1 MRLNEFT
8 ANDIP
13 QIGDILEIEIAN
25 EIVETVIVGI
35 NRGNYIVES
44 TSTDLL
50 ESKLN
55 EVDPRNYDSDWD
67 YYDAVKRSG
76 RRPSDDDFDM
86 AKDVGPS
93 DEDIYYAKQKASMA
107 SAPQQRQV
115 DGDGQAPNG
124 ERYNTV
130 VTFTS
135 ADNNRNKIAADSY
148 KDYHWGAKKVV
159 DSKQANGVYTLY
171 VVDNHKHGMWKPW
184 KDQPA
189 EGVAEEFNGEYDDE
203 AGMAQSN
210 LRTMARAVDGLI
222 DTIKDNDNLPEWAQ
236 EKIAKAEMMTTSVWD
251 YLLSQKEQGMDP
263 KVTEASQRVDSLVT
277 DALKIMRGST
287 MNDAIQA
294 LKTVLGD
301 REFSGR
307 RGHYNFYVRQLMDMY
322 GQQGNLKE
330 FAPGPGGGESGRWYT
345 DDQMTDIVGDG
356 WWQDLDVGGDI
367 PKQQMIQEA
376 QAWLNDQG
384 YSVQVLNC
392 KVNDD
397 DMEWFIEGSFQNSR
411 FAKKGMA
418 EAHGNSKIYDK
429 CWDGH
434 KKVPGKKRG
443 EPGSCVKES
452 LNERAEKKEKVK
464 VYVKNPKTGRVVKVD
479 FGEPG
484 QLIKK
489 SKKHRK
495 HGKKR
500 WNLKK

>member
-76 RRPSDDDFDM
+76 RRPSSDDYEPVDS
-86 AKDVGPS
+86 GPS
-93 DEDIYYAKQKASMA
+93 DEDVYYAKQKASMA

-171 VVDNHKHGMWKPW
+171 VVDNHKHGMWKAW

-236 EKIAKAEMMTTSVWD
+236 EKLAKAEMMTTSVWD

-263 KVTEASQRVDSLVT
+263 KVQGMSEGSQRVDSLVT
-277 DALKIMRGST
+277 NGLKRMTGPRWLDAVA
-287 MNDAIQA
+287 AIKAQ
-294 LKTVLGD
+294 VGERDYRD
-301 REFSGR
+301 RKQ
-307 RGHYNFYVRQLMDMY
+307 FYDGFVQQLVDMY
-322 GQQGNLKE
+322 GKK
-330 FAPGPGGGESGRWYT
+330 
-345 DDQMTDIVGDG
+345 
-356 WWQDLDVGGDI
+356 DV
-367 PKQQMIQEA
+367 
-376 QAWLNDQG
+376 
-384 YSVQVLNC
+384 
-392 KVNDD
+392 
-397 DMEWFIEGSFQNSR
+397 
-411 FAKKGMA
+411 A
-418 EAHGNSKIYDK
+418 EAKQRLDPK
-429 CWDGH
+429 CWDGY
-434 KKVPGKKRG
+434 KKQGTKMKGGVRVNN
-443 EPGSCVKES
+443 CVKES
-452 LNERAEKKEKVK
+452 LDERAEKKEKVK

>member
-1 MRLNEFT
+1 MRINEFESSQP
-8 ANDIP
+8 AV
-13 QIGDILEIEIAN
+13 GDILEIEIAN
-25 EIVETVIVGI
+25 ELIETVIVGI
-35 NRGNYIVES
+35 NRGHYIVES
-44 TSTDLL
+44 INTDLL

-55 EVDPRNYDSDWD
+55 AVDPRNYDSDWD

-76 RRPSDDDFDM
+76 RKPSSDDYEPADP
-86 AKDVGPS
+86 GPS
-93 DEDIYYAKQKASMA
+93 DEDVYYAKQKASMA

-124 ERYNTV
+124 ERYNTA

-159 DSKQANGVYTLY
+159 DSKQDTGVYTLY

-236 EKIAKAEMMTTSVWD
+236 EKLAKAEMMTTGVWD

-263 KVTEASQRVDSLVT
+263 KVTEA
-277 DALKIMRGST
+277 
-287 MNDAIQA
+287 
-294 LKTVLGD
+294 
-301 REFSGR
+301 
-307 RGHYNFYVRQLMDMY
+307 H
-322 GQQGNLKE
+322 
-330 FAPGPGGGESGRWYT
+330 P
-345 DDQMTDIVGDG
+345 
-356 WWQDLDVGGDI
+356 
-367 PKQQMIQEA
+367 
-376 QAWLNDQG
+376 
-384 YSVQVLNC
+384 
-392 KVNDD
+392 
-397 DMEWFIEGSFQNSR
+397 
-411 FAKKGMA
+411 
-418 EAHGNSKIYDK
+418 NSKIYDK
-429 CWDGH
+429 CWTGFR
-434 KKVPGKKRG
+434 KVPGKTRG
-443 EPGSCVKES
+443 EEGSCEKIGES

-479 FGEPG
+479 FGDPG